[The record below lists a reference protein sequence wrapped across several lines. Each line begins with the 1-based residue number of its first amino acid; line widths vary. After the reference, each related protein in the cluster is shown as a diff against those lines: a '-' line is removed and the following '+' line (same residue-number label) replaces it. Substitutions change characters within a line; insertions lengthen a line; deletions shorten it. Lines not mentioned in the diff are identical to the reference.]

1 MAEETEINKES
12 KKIEYTPEELEV
24 IRSLLSYF
32 VKAPG
37 QIDIPDTESSDELGD
52 EDIGVGS
59 VLGQGNDVP
68 EDEAEPEKEPPKAKK
83 FDSLPDIEDI
93 DLDASP
99 NVSPDYA
106 GFENLENIEMGGS
119 LDEAPEIQI
128 NEAYTGEDLSLPS
141 DSSADIP
148 NLSDLNLDAGTERPD
163 FSGKKEEMEMES
175 GMGTS
180 LEEDEPQGTEIMD
193 NVPVETPPPQEEI
206 FRDPLDEKIGG
217 GDADHFS
224 SDGFWD
230 IGDLGGLSDAD
241 ESPSLEAPA
250 GDDFGMDAGTPA
262 NDAFSLE
269 TPDFGMDSGAGDFT
283 LNNPDDLKPPSLSEL
298 SPKTTL
304 AALSPQP
311 ATKKPA
317 PPVSEPAFVPEDLDE
332 VPSFDTPEMPPP
344 VAPVPIP
351 QKPDDIS
358 DEELKALRSR
368 LWEFPKEL
376 RKRIIGAIIEDKM
389 SYEDTRELVSDIIA
403 GDPPSTIEKELNK
416 KVGDYKPEL
425 KGEKGSARTVATR
438 PSYTEAG
445 RRRQA
450 QLMHY
455 TRIGALAA
463 LAFIII
469 TTVSY
474 YSLIK
479 TFLYQN
485 IIDDGKE
492 IIMEKGCRG
501 KEREEAEKYFKKSLE
516 YYPEKIDS
524 FLQFGDA
531 YKRKGCYDFA
541 FEKFYGRLEIPDIGQ
556 KIRWNE
562 MEIVSGKEI
571 WKNTEVVPIIK
582 WADMEKNL
590 VRVDAI
596 PFRLVEHGAYTIT
609 HLKQGKDYAQVLLAL
624 GDFHTNPVNRFKES
638 DYKNNLL
645 GINYYQRILTFQPE
659 TPLFSG
665 DEYISKAVLGIGNV
679 YYYQRD
685 YYKSL
690 DYFEKII
697 RNDPYDIN
705 GQSGVI
711 HNLIKIYQKTNDP
724 RLLLQQHSLIKHR
737 LKIEE
742 KLPIHTLAR
751 LASFYIDLPV
761 SNDLR
766 IQYNVSPVDPVTGT
780 NLRERSLEALNIL
793 FSKKEKDI
801 YGNEKDGKTS
811 SEGYY
816 QRGRYYRYVARQ
828 PRMALKQMEYAYKYN
843 PAHFLALN
851 ERAELLMELYDY
863 EGAMEHLKLAMQF
876 ITDDAINALGDQPED
891 ETLMEG
897 DRASIPFNAGKAM
910 YLSLIRDVTSS
921 NAWLRLGELEKYQT
935 KTNSGIQ
942 GLAAVMENAEDLFR
956 QAEEI
961 GLKDDQKRNE
971 LYYYRGW
978 SRYIRSN
985 FEDALTDWERIDP
998 KWQIQYSNVA
1008 LARAHALYHL
1018 AIKDEEKRSDYLET
1032 ALGELIFLQ
1041 EKLSREIQKI
1051 QSPNPSNKTH
1061 VAFFTQLS
1069 MVENNMGAIYE
1080 MMEDEQKSLTHYWK
1094 SVEYSKRISRENE
1107 IAHLNIQLN
1116 FKRKALEDKER
1127 YPVIMDYI
1135 SPHIFE
1141 RSN

>member
-1 MAEETEINKES
+1 MAEETEITKES
-12 KKIEYTPEELEV
+12 KKVEYTPEELEV
-24 IRSLLSYF
+24 IQSLLSYF
-32 VKAPG
+32 IKAPG
-37 QIDIPDTESSDELGD
+37 QIDIPDTESSDEPGD

-59 VLGQGNDVP
+59 VLGQENDVP
-68 EDEAEPEKEPPKAKK
+68 DDEAEPEKEIPKAKK
-83 FDSLPDIEDI
+83 FDSLPDIDDI

-106 GFENLENIEMGGS
+106 GFENLENIEMGAS

-128 NEAYTGEDLSLPS
+128 NEADTGEDLSLPS
-141 DSSADIP
+141 GSSEDIP
-148 NLSDLNLDAGTERPD
+148 NINDLNLDAGTKRTD
-163 FSGKKEEMEMES
+163 FSGQKEELDMES
-175 GMGTS
+175 GMGRS
-180 LEEDEPQGTEIMD
+180 LDDNEPLIPDDEPG
-193 NVPVETPPPQEEI
+193 VTPPPQEEI

-224 SDGFWD
+224 SNGFGD
-230 IGDLGGLSDAD
+230 FGDLGGLSDAD
-241 ESPSLEAPA
+241 ESPSSLDAPDFGLDAGTPAEDAFSLEAPA
-250 GDDFGMDAGTPA
+250 GDDFGM
-262 NDAFSLE
+262 N
-269 TPDFGMDSGAGDFT
+269 SGAGDFT
-283 LNNPDDLKPPSLSEL
+283 LDNPGDLKPPSLSEL

-304 AALSPQP
+304 EAISPKVTP
-311 ATKKPA
+311 KKPA
-317 PPVSEPAFVPEDLDE
+317 PPVSEPVFIPEELDE
-332 VPSFDTPEMPPP
+332 LPSFDAPEIPTPA
-344 VAPVPIP
+344 APVSIV

-389 SYEDTRELVSDIIA
+389 SYEDTRELVSDIIG
-403 GDPPSTIEKELNK
+403 GDPASTIEKELNK
-416 KVGDYKPEL
+416 KVGDYNPEL
-425 KGEKGSARTVATR
+425 KGEKGSSRTVATR

-463 LAFIII
+463 LAFIIL

-479 TFLYQN
+479 PFLYQN

-501 KEREEAEKYFKKSLE
+501 KEREEAEKFFKKSLE
-516 YYPEKIDS
+516 YYPEGIDS

-541 FEKFYGRLEIPDIGQ
+541 FEKFYGRLEIPGNGQ

-571 WKNTEVVPIIK
+571 WKNTEIVPIIK

-609 HLKQGKDYAQVLLAL
+609 HLKQGKDYARVLLAL

-645 GINYYQRILTFQPE
+645 GINYYQRILTFQPQM
-659 TPLFSG
+659 PLFSG

-816 QRGRYYRYVARQ
+816 QRGRYYRHVARQ

-863 EGAMEHLKLAMQF
+863 EGAMEHLRLAMNT
-876 ITDDAINALGDQPED
+876 ISDDAINALGDQPED
-891 ETLMEG
+891 ETLLEG
-897 DRASIPFNAGKAM
+897 DRASIPYNAGKAM

-921 NAWLRLGELEKYQT
+921 NAWLRLGELEKYKT

-1008 LARAHALYHL
+1008 IARAHALYHL
-1018 AIKDEEKRSDYLET
+1018 GIKDEEKRSDYLET

-1041 EKLSREIQKI
+1041 EKLSREIQNI
-1051 QSPNPSNKTH
+1051 HNPNPGNKTH
-1061 VAFFTQLS
+1061 VGLYAQLS
-1069 MVENNMGAIYE
+1069 MIENNMGAIYE

-1094 SVEYSKRISRENE
+1094 SMEYSKKISRENE